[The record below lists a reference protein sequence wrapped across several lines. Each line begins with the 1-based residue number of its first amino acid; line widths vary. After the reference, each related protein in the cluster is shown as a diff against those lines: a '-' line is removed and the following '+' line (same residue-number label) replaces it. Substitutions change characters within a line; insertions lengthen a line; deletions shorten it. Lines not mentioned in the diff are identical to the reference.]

1 MIERRI
7 IFNAEVG
14 LIGLKTDQ
22 VQRWE
27 PLGVVYEPTTFNG
40 TLDLLIWS
48 GVLRLPDLEAS
59 DYWEPSRKRRT
70 GLLGFVTERATW
82 CK

>member
-1 MIERRI
+1 MD
-7 IFNAEVG
+7 
-14 LIGLKTDQ
+14 LKMLTTYRTIM
-22 VQRWE
+22 VAR
-27 PLGVVYEPTTFNG
+27 YEPTTFNG